1 MSKEIAIVTGGA
13 SGIGLAI
20 SKELMN
26 KDIQVVAADINEDA
40 LNEAKKKR
48 TNCLMVNGLMLQ
60 MKAM

>member
-40 LNEAKKKR
+40 LNEAKKSER
-48 TNCLMVNGLMLQ
+48 TV
-60 MKAM
+60 